1 MKHEDIMIFH
11 RIKYKH
17 IGTLLLLAGAISSYW
32 TVQPK
37 DITVSG
43 MFSIVC
49 CILLGIAIIARI
61 ISRWDEEIL

>member
-17 IGTLLLLAGAISSYW
+17 IGSLFLLVGAISSYW

-43 MFSIVC
+43 MFSVVC
-49 CILLGIAIIARI
+49 CIILVMILLFKFLRN
-61 ISRWDEEIL
+61 WDDEIL